1 MPSSLLE
8 HTYCREVQ
16 WSSSLIDGYLCFAAE
31 KLDPR
36 AAVGGRLVNGNWESG
51 LFDEGSWTEAQSG
64 WARSVVTGRARL
76 GGIPVGVIAVETQ
89 TVMLNIPADPG
100 APDSAER
107 FIPQVHGHDDKL
119 FRDVT
124 WRIQIKVGEKG
135 SANVRVHV
143 SCFLKILLLSLC
155 KT

>member
-1 MPSSLLE
+1 MGIFVL
-8 HTYCREVQ
+8 
-16 WSSSLIDGYLCFAAE
+16 AAE

-36 AAVGGRLVNGNWESG
+36 AAVGGRTLNGKWESG

-107 FIPQVHGHDDKL
+107 FIPQVQFQIQGHEDRL
-119 FRDVT
+119 FPHFT
-124 WRIQIKVGEKG
+124 WESIFLVRFERGI
-135 SANVRVHV
+135 AN
-143 SCFLKILLLSLC
+143 SCLC
-155 KT
+155 LCNT